1 MWQSIKN
8 TKEKVKHIL
17 TSYESTRDSDMK
29 LLSIFWMTEQK
40 EIFTES
46 FLKNLHRLTP
56 AESIMRCRRKLQEQ
70 YPNLRGNRYQERQA
84 ECDLIT
90 KQIRLL

>member
-1 MWQSIKN
+1 MWNNLIK
-8 TKEKVKHIL
+8 TKEKVKYIL
-17 TSYESTRDSDMK
+17 ENYESTRDDDMK
-29 LLSIFWMTEQK
+29 LLSMYWLNETNATIF
-40 EIFTES
+40 
-46 FLKNLHRLTP
+46 FLQDLPSLTP

-70 YPNLRGNRYQERQA
+70 YPNLRGNRYEVRQA